1 MTGRHLSN
9 ALSGTNHC
17 DLYLTSRAGIRT
29 WSERGLFLVT
39 LFLAVEE
46 RVTGSHGCETK
57 TSWMT
62 VNAVNNLDKHGACSV
77 HAVNAL
83 SLISFND

>member
-1 MTGRHLSN
+1 MPES
-9 ALSGTNHC
+9 
-17 DLYLTSRAGIRT
+17 
-29 WSERGLFLVT
+29 GLFLVT

-62 VNAVNNLDKHGACSV
+62 VSTA
-77 HAVNAL
+77 HAAWPQAMPRRAAIKQ
-83 SLISFND
+83 SLRGSEAPPTKD

>member
-1 MTGRHLSN
+1 MGVLF
-9 ALSGTNHC
+9 A
-17 DLYLTSRAGIRT
+17 DPYLLILPES
-29 WSERGLFLVT
+29 GLFLVT

-62 VNAVNNLDKHGACSV
+62 VSNANAQSAQRIVSMTAGH
-77 HAVNAL
+77 AL
-83 SLISFND
+83 SRSDAFLSTHCSPNAAD